1 MIQKVKKVAKKKTQ
15 QKTNAMRMVEQHK
28 VPYKEYEFA
37 WSEDHLSAESVAE
50 SSGIDKGR
58 IFKTLVTVGNKTGL
72 VVAVIPG
79 NQELDLK
86 KLAKASGNK
95 KVEMLHLK
103 DLEATTGYIRGG
115 CSPIGMKKQFPTYL
129 AEEAQQYSAIIVSAG
144 KRGMQIELAPEA
156 ILSLTNGQFAEIT
169 TKE

>member
-1 MIQKVKKVAKKKTQ
+1 MAKKKTQ

-50 SSGIDKGR
+50 SLDIDKGR
-58 IFKTLVTVGNKTGL
+58 IFKTLVTVGNKTGP

-144 KRGMQIELAPEA
+144 
-156 ILSLTNGQFAEIT
+156 
-169 TKE
+169 

>member
-1 MIQKVKKVAKKKTQ
+1 MIQKVKEVAKKKTQ

-50 SSGIDKGR
+50 SLGIEKGR
-58 IFKTLVTVGNKTGL
+58 IFKTLVTVGNKTGP

-95 KVEMLHLK
+95 KV